1 VSFIRERNIMP
12 EKILLIGDTRR
23 EMQLALSQ
31 ASPDA
36 TVVGVASV
44 FDAIAELS
52 SRSFNTVLTAAEPI
66 ERRPESA
73 VRALRQLAGGG
84 RLLLYGHPTLEPLSR
99 KMLQFGVDD
108 YLVTPATSLEM
119 QQALTPVGM
128 RLAEAIDGD
137 DPPRQPESPDLAKL
151 RQLPLA
157 EILLDALI
165 QSPCDAASV
174 AVSQINAHLDGG
186 VKLSFVAPGAE
197 IPTGPDH
204 RPPLT
209 QAVRSHGDDLGTV
222 TLLLG
227 VGDDE
232 SSARHFLAQFAHLVG
247 KVAGLQDR
255 HVRLQR
261 LAITDD
267 LTGLYNGRYFR
278 HYLNKIVEK
287 ARTLRFPVT
296 LFLFDIDNFKKYN
309 DQYGHGVGDEILRQ
323 TATLMKKCVRDHD
336 LVARISG
343 DEFAVVFWEKEGP
356 RQPRD
361 QSAPAGAAGR
371 PPQTPVQ
378 ILERFRRLLSSQS
391 FTGLGPAG
399 QGTLTISGG
408 LAVFPYDAHTVDQLV
423 EAADKALMFK
433 AKKSGKNSIFLVGGL
448 PPAG

>member
-1 VSFIRERNIMP
+1 MP
-12 EKILLIGDTRR
+12 ERILLIGDARR
-23 EMQLALSQ
+23 EMQTVVSQ

-36 TVVGVASV
+36 AITGVATV

-52 SRSFNTVLTAAEPI
+52 GKQFNTVLAAAEPI

-73 VRALRQLAGGG
+73 VRALRQMVTGG

-108 YLVTPATSLEM
+108 YLVTPATAVEV
-119 QQALTPVGM
+119 QQVLAPVGM
-128 RLAEAIDGD
+128 RLVETMEAD
-137 DPPRQPESPDLAKL
+137 DTPRHPESAELAKL

-165 QSPCDAASV
+165 QSPHDAAAV

-186 VKLSFVAPGAE
+186 VKLTFVAPGKQ
-197 IPTGPDH
+197 IPEEPEG
-204 RPPLT
+204 RLLLT

-222 TLLLG
+222 TLSAG
-227 VGDDE
+227 PEEDE
-232 SSARHFLAQFAHLVG
+232 SAARHFLAQFAHLVG

-255 HVRLQR
+255 HVRLQK
-261 LAITDD
+261 LAITDE
-267 LTGLYNGRYFR
+267 LTSLYNGRYFR
-278 HYLNKIVEK
+278 HYLNRIVEK

-323 TATLMKKCVRDHD
+323 TASLMKKCVRDHD

-361 QSAPAGAAGR
+361 PSATTGAAGR

-378 ILERFRRLLSSQS
+378 ILERFRRLLSTQS
-391 FTGLGPAG
+391 FKGLGPAG

-408 LAVFPYDAHTVDQLV
+408 LAVFPYDAHTVDQLI

-433 AKKSGKNSIFLVGGL
+433 AKKSGKNSIFLVGGQ